1 MAGGIGGFAL
11 AAVGYVSVA
20 AGQPAVQQSQAT
32 LDGIYN
38 ISTAAPTIGYLLV
51 FVYPL
56 NKKEVDK
63 NVAIL
68 KERHAQEK

>member
-1 MAGGIGGFAL
+1 M
-11 AAVGYVSVA
+11 A
-20 AGQPAVQQSQAT
+20 AGQPAVQQSQET

-38 ISTAAPTIGYLLV
+38 ISTAAPTIGYLVVLLLLV

-56 NKKEVDK
+56 GKKEVEK

-68 KERHAQEK
+68 KERRTQQT